1 MAVDVPF
8 TNPTPSFSS
17 SNPTGTGTSINYI
30 GNHAFAYSGEITS
43 GSGTAVNMMQFTVDS
58 GTYIVGKFQVGF
70 GTRANDDEL
79 VEVIVNGSTV
89 AALNFN
95 NSYERA
101 ELNDFNV
108 LLAPSSEVI
117 FKVTKLSGT
126 ASVKTYGWFQGR
138 VYA

>member
-1 MAVDVPF
+1 MADIPF

-30 GNHAFAYSGEITS
+30 GKHAFAYSGEVTS
-43 GSGTAVNMMQFTVDS
+43 GSGTAVTMMQFTVDS
-58 GTYIVGKFQVGF
+58 GSYIVGKFQVGF

-79 VEVIVNGSTV
+79 VEVIVNGATV
-89 AALNFN
+89 AALNYN

-101 ELNDFNV
+101 ELNDFQV
-108 LLAPSSEVI
+108 LLPAFSEVI

-126 ASVKTYGWFQGR
+126 ADVKTYGWFQGE